1 MIQFMIENIQKKLSV
16 PINLNYGIKRYE
28 NDSYINGNPWVVTT
42 LWLSKAM
49 FAFALDLPYEKAIS
63 SPIQETH
70 YEKEDRYDEN
80 VKRFTSEGIKCLKWA
95 LAGATSTGLLPE
107 QVDQSTGKPAWAIP
121 LGWSGALMLDNILL
135 LDKIC
140 RRKAGSKNES

>member
-16 PINLNYGIKRYE
+16 PLNLNYGIKRYE

-42 LWLSKAM
+42 LWLSEAM
-49 FAFALDLPYEKAIS
+49 FTLALDLPYEKAMSAPSNEIS
-63 SPIQETH
+63 H
-70 YEKEDRYDEN
+70 EKDERYDES
-80 VKRFTSEGIKCLKWA
+80 VKRLTTEGIKCLKWA

-121 LGWSGALMLDNILL
+121 LGWSGSLMLNNVLL

-140 RRKAGSKNES
+140 RRKAGNAKES